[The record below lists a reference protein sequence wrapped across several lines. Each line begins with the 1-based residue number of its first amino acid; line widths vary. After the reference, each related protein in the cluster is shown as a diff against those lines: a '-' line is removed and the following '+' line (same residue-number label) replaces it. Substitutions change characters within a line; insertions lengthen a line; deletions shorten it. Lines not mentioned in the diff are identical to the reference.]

1 MLYNELDRTTNR
13 FHFVLILTSALNP
26 TAALNH
32 SAAAATATH
41 STAAAALI
49 FDIPKPNLALHYF
62 FSSFFFFF
70 FFKNQALH

>member
-32 SAAAATATH
+32 SAAAATH

-49 FDIPKPNLALHYF
+49 FDIPKPNLALH
-62 FSSFFFFF
+62 
-70 FFKNQALH
+70 

>member
-32 SAAAATATH
+32 SAVAATH

-49 FDIPKPNLALHYF
+49 FDIPKPNLALH
-62 FSSFFFFF
+62 
-70 FFKNQALH
+70 

>member
-32 SAAAATATH
+32 SAVAATHSTVAATH

-49 FDIPKPNLALHYF
+49 FDIPKPNLALH
-62 FSSFFFFF
+62 
-70 FFKNQALH
+70 

>member
-49 FDIPKPNLALHYF
+49 FDTPPQDGHHWNEYSR
-62 FSSFFFFF
+62 FSSW
-70 FFKNQALH
+70 QLRL